1 MDDDVSYEP
10 ETLTYQARVEAD
22 GGEIID
28 LDAINDL
35 YVAGIDSITLSF
47 SNSYGLSKNAN
58 NKITKYF
65 DLSDNDLDFAQ
76 SDTSKSPTY
85 LESTLNGY
93 SSASYDGVADF
104 MLKGNILGST
114 LFQSNKGTLTFVI
127 KQAGTKAENGL
138 FDWKSPNQTNEVA
151 FWCTYQNVIY
161 FDYGDEASGGRVSV
175 AQPTG
180 WDDDYHI
187 IQFYRHVNVA
197 EIWVDGTM
205 ILNTTF
211 SDDLDVSQT
220 SDLQNP
226 SIGQRAGN
234 TYFQGEIVEGIITN
248 GVNDASIIRT
258 FLATKYGL

>member
-93 SSASYDGVADF
+93 SSASYDGCLYTHLRAHETPEHLVCR
-104 MLKGNILGST
+104 LLLEKKKILTSTTRIYNIS
-114 LFQSNKGTLTFVI
+114 
-127 KQAGTKAENGL
+127 
-138 FDWKSPNQTNEVA
+138 
-151 FWCTYQNVIY
+151 
-161 FDYGDEASGGRVSV
+161 
-175 AQPTG
+175 
-180 WDDDYHI
+180 
-187 IQFYRHVNVA
+187 
-197 EIWVDGTM
+197 
-205 ILNTTF
+205 
-211 SDDLDVSQT
+211 SQ
-220 SDLQNP
+220 
-226 SIGQRAGN
+226 
-234 TYFQGEIVEGIITN
+234 
-248 GVNDASIIRT
+248 
-258 FLATKYGL
+258 